1 MNLENS
7 VILPR
12 EDFVELQEAAW
23 AQTPATTGER
33 VASTVQTTIICFA
46 AAAAVTAGTWGWAK
60 ACDWKDER
68 TLARAKEDPKYK
80 VNPTQ

>member
-23 AQTPATTGER
+23 AQPTATLGNR
-33 VASTVQTTIICFA
+33 VASTLQTTIICFS

-68 TLARAKEDPKYK
+68 ALARAKEDPKYK
-80 VNPTQ
+80 VNPIQ

>member
-23 AQTPATTGER
+23 AMPSTTPGER
-33 VASTVQTTIICFA
+33 VASTVQTSIICFA
-46 AAAAVTAGTWGWAK
+46 VAAAVTAGTWGWAK

-68 TLARAKEDPKYK
+68 ALARAKDDPRYNYNLPK
-80 VNPTQ
+80 

>member
-23 AQTPATTGER
+23 AQTPATLGER
-33 VASTVQTTIICFA
+33 VAGTVQTSLVCFGI
-46 AAAAVTAGTWGWAK
+46 AAAVTAGTWGWAK
-60 ACDWKDER
+60 ALDWKDER
-68 TLARAKEDPKYK
+68 RLARMREELKLK
-80 VNPTQ
+80 NSN